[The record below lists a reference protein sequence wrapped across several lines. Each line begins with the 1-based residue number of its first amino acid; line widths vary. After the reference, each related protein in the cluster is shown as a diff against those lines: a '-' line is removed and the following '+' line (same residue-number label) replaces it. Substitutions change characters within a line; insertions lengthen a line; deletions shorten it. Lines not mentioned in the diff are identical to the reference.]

1 VEMGFFSSLFQTSKL
16 NSDPDQQALA
26 QLFIDV
32 AESRKHSNDILNF
45 FRTKTYTPSEAG
57 NRVVHALS
65 MVKVF
70 RADLYPKA
78 KKIGEMVYQIVS

>member
-1 VEMGFFSSLFQTSKL
+1 MGFFRALFGTKKW
-16 NSDPDQQALA
+16 NADPNQQALA

-32 AESRKHSNDILNF
+32 AESKKHSNDIIRF
-45 FRTKTYTPSEAG
+45 FKQHHEWRPSEMG

-70 RADLYPKA
+70 RPDLYPRA
-78 KKIGEMVYQIVS
+78 KQIGEMIYQIVT